1 MRLEILDPE
10 TYNNNTSNVFITD
23 TLGVTTT
30 NGFWWSVPGSRSNP
44 AMNKWIDPT
53 MPPTA
58 DDDPYR
64 YWIQR
69 MDENRRYLNTPSY
82 NDTYNNETEFRLY
95 YIGDGARVN
104 IATFTSRKDNANNTD
119 LMWVC
124 PGGSASQDPQY
135 GAPNVALVGYGDF
148 FLTPNPS
155 FEIDMTKLDGIE
167 AGDDGSRSLFLE
179 VETTSGWSENGFDLW
194 AGPVTTDNVDYWGGQ
209 RAQVNARNLWID
221 RRRAGGEGNPHDSGG
236 VVTFGRGIL
245 PLNVNTG
252 VEYTIDLAWI
262 PEVAQGI
269 NLCVYK
275 WDTDIGSEKVCYSF
289 EGFPVWGE
297 EGSTCD
303 PGEIEGQLSGGNSW
317 TPENDNYNFPEG
329 CDTVP
334 IPEGFVGG
342 YLSAR
347 YEMGANDSSTW
358 LMEYQQPVP
367 GSSYVRLIQ

>member
-1 MRLEILDPE
+1 
-10 TYNNNTSNVFITD
+10 
-23 TLGVTTT
+23 
-30 NGFWWSVPGSRSNP
+30 
-44 AMNKWIDPT
+44 MNKWIDST
-53 MPPTA
+53 MPPST

-69 MDENRRYLNTPSY
+69 MDENRRYLTTPSY
-82 NDTYNNETEFRLY
+82 SNIYNDETEFRLY

-104 IATFTSRKDNANNTD
+104 IATFTARKDNANNTD

-135 GAPNVALVGYGDF
+135 GNSNVALVGYGDF

-167 AGDDGSRSLFLE
+167 ADDSGARSLFLE

-194 AGPVTTDNVDYWGGQ
+194 AGPVTTDNIEYWGGY

-221 RRRAGGEGNPHDSGG
+221 RRRSEGEANPHDTGG

-252 VEYTIDLAWI
+252 VMYKITLAYI
-262 PEVAQGI
+262 PAVAQGI
-269 NLCVYK
+269 DLCVYK
-275 WDTDIGSEKVCYSF
+275 WDTDIGSKKVCYEF
-289 EGFPVWGE
+289 EGYPVWGE

-303 PGEIEGQLSGGNSW
+303 AGEIEGQLSGGNSW
-317 TPENDNYNFPEG
+317 TSENDNYNFPEG

-334 IPEGFVGG
+334 IPKNYVGG
-342 YLSAR
+342 YLTAR